1 MNNSQPFS
9 FAFFVFM
16 IKYTQMDSS
25 KDSLAEIQK
34 FFKKKADQRGFSDE
48 TPQDII
54 LFLIEELGELAKAIR
69 KKSGLKID
77 NQSRIPEIED
87 ELADVFNYIIH
98 LANQLNI
105 DLAEIF
111 YKKEEKNSKRKWGL

>member
-1 MNNSQPFS
+1 
-9 FAFFVFM
+9 
-16 IKYTQMDSS
+16 MDSS

-77 NQSRIPEIED
+77 NQSKIPEIED

-105 DLAEIF
+105 DLTETF
-111 YKKEEKNSKRKWGL
+111 YKKEEKNSKRKWDSIKE

>member
-1 MNNSQPFS
+1 
-9 FAFFVFM
+9 
-16 IKYTQMDSS
+16 MDSS